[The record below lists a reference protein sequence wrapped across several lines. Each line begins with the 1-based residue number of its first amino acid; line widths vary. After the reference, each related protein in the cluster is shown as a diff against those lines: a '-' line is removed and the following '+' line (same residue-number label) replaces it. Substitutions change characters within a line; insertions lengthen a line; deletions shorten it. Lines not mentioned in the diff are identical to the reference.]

1 MSNSNVMKQLLLV
14 LILAITTSISA
25 QKIDYNTDKGYLVE
39 GYDVVSYFQ
48 QKPVKG
54 NKKYST
60 TYEGVKFKFAS
71 QQNLQTFLKNPTK
84 YIPQYGG
91 YCAYAV
97 AEKKTKMDIDP
108 DVYEVRDGKLYLFYS
123 SWLTSKLTD
132 WQKGD
137 TKKLQAKGDKNWK
150 EIKHKK

>member
-1 MSNSNVMKQLLLV
+1 MKQL
-14 LILAITTSISA
+14 ILMLSFAIATSVGA

-48 QKPVKG
+48 GKPTEG

-60 TYEGVKFKFAS
+60 TFKGVKFKFSS

-123 SWLTSKLTD
+123 SWFSSKLTD
-132 WQKGD
+132 WQEGD

-150 EIKHKK
+150 ELKHKK